1 MVSFQCENCGDVL
14 TKKKLDSH
22 RGQCR
27 GASFSCLDCMV
38 HFQGTEYRSHTSCMT
53 EAQKY
58 QGALYKEK
66 PAKNTKKKAVT
77 IAEDAVVK
85 SLNPYVED
93 APDADDNFNGA
104 PPPAPSPPPFK
115 NTDTTVAKPRS
126 EKIDVFDFLDE
137 STTPNA
143 SRTNLNESMTMV
155 EHAPPI
161 FDSPKQ
167 LARIDGDRDE
177 EDAGYDVAYEEN
189 GFSYGAGPIP
199 PAPPYRHDSG
209 LSTASNEFRTPAQKW
224 EQERQQWLN
233 DRNARINMNRPPPS
247 LERHRTDSN
256 MSLTSSDKKRKRGQA
271 GPSDP
276 NLTTPGGGGSYDY
289 EADTPMMD
297 ASAAGHTAY
306 HDRPPPILHS
316 GLTGNLS
323 RMMRYSASPDY
334 TDEYRSDH
342 SRGHGEPNSPI
353 KRSKR
358 TKEPVGSGENGLGI
372 SMKGQGRTAGK
383 LISMLGAGA
392 TIDPATKAL
401 VRTKRRTSE
410 GSSAAGAPASAPAPA
425 PAPSSTSRELAQTKK
440 TKRPKTRQLS
450 EVGSS
455 RRKVSG
461 ASTRNGNGNGNG
473 AEDSDSERPEKD
485 HQRKLKAIEYKR
497 PTDSDDGASKRSK
510 TDNSQMILF
519 KNGAQPGHDSE
530 FEETLRVEKASV
542 FLSLVNKGPDSERG
556 CSVHKI
562 LKRYHRLESPSR
574 SGSPESK
581 DKDGKESSRGSRR
594 GRGRSRAEEKERKEE
609 EEQQLWRTL
618 RVKRN
623 DNGEMVL
630 FLP

>member
-22 RGQCR
+22 RGHCR

-38 HFQGTEYRSHTSCMT
+38 HFQGIEYRSHTSCMT

-93 APDADDNFNGA
+93 APDADDDYKGA

-143 SRTNLNESMTMV
+143 SRTDLNESMTMV

-177 EDAGYDVAYEEN
+177 EEDTGYDVAYEEN

-199 PAPPYRHDSG
+199 PAPPYRHDSN
-209 LSTASNEFRTPAQKW
+209 LSTASAEFTTPAQKW
-224 EQERQQWLN
+224 ERERQQWLN

-256 MSLTSSDKKRKRGQA
+256 MSNMSLTTSDKKRKRGQA
-271 GPSDP
+271 GPSDA
-276 NLTTPGGGGSYDY
+276 NLTTPGGYDY

-297 ASAAGHTAY
+297 AAAAAGHTSAY

-323 RMMRYSASPDY
+323 RMMRYSVSPDY
-334 TDEYRSDH
+334 SEEYRSDH

-372 SMKGQGRTAGK
+372 SMKGQGRTTGK
-383 LISMLGAGA
+383 LISLLGAGA

-401 VRTKRRTSE
+401 VRTKRRTLE
-410 GSSAAGAPASAPAPA
+410 GSSAAAAPASAPAPA
-425 PAPSSTSRELAQTKK
+425 PASAASTSRELVQTKK
-440 TKRPKTRQLS
+440 TKRPRHAA
-450 EVGSS
+450 V
-455 RRKVSG
+455 R
-461 ASTRNGNGNGNG
+461 GNG

-485 HQRKLKAIEYKR
+485 QRKMKAIEYKR
-497 PTDSDDGASKRSK
+497 STDSDEGAAKRSK
-510 TDNSQMILF
+510 TDNSQMVLY
-519 KNGAQPGHDSE
+519 KNGGVQPGNDSE
-530 FEETLRVEKASV
+530 FEDSLRFEKASV

>member
-1 MVSFQCENCGDVL
+1 MVSFQCEGCGDVL
-14 TKKKLDSH
+14 TKKKLDPH

-93 APDADDNFNGA
+93 APDVDDYRGA
-104 PPPAPSPPPFK
+104 PPPAPSPPQVK

-126 EKIDVFDFLDE
+126 EKIDVFDFLDS

-143 SRTNLNESMTMV
+143 SKTDLNESMTMV
-155 EHAPPI
+155 DHAPPI
-161 FDSPKQ
+161 FNSPKQ
-167 LARIDGDRDE
+167 LARIDSERDE

-199 PAPPYRHDSG
+199 PAPPYRQDSNMSL
-209 LSTASNEFRTPAQKW
+209 LSAGSSELMTPAQKW
-224 EQERQQWLN
+224 ERERQQWLH
-233 DRNARINMNRPPPS
+233 DRRVRRDRPPPS
-247 LERHRTDSN
+247 LERSRTDS
-256 MSLTSSDKKRKRGQA
+256 SLTTSDKKRKRGQP
-271 GPSDP
+271 GPSDSNAGP
-276 NLTTPGGGGSYDY
+276 EHSRYDY
-289 EADTPMMD
+289 EVDTPMMD
-297 ASAAGHTAY
+297 ASVSGHPAH
-306 HDRPPPILHS
+306 HDRPPPLLHS

-323 RMMRYSASPDY
+323 RMMRYSVSPDY
-334 TDEYRSDH
+334 SDEYRSDN
-342 SRGHGEPNSPI
+342 SNGEYARGQDHEQSSPI

-358 TKEPVGSGENGLGI
+358 NKEPAGPGESGLGI

-383 LISMLGAGA
+383 LISLLSAGA
-392 TIDPATKAL
+392 TIDPTTKAL

-410 GSSAAGAPASAPAPA
+410 GSSAAAPVA
-425 PAPSSTSRELAQTKK
+425 STSRELMQAKK

-455 RRKVSG
+455 SKTRRRISG
-461 ASTRNGNGNGNG
+461 SNAP
-473 AEDSDSERPEKD
+473 EDTDSERADKD
-485 HQRKLKAIEYKR
+485 QRKMKAIEYKR
-497 PTDSDDGASKRSK
+497 LNDSDEGVAKRSK
-510 TDNSQMILF
+510 TDNSQMILY
-519 KNGAQPGHDSE
+519 KTGHGDESE
-530 FEETLRVEKASV
+530 FDEKLRVEKASV

-574 SGSPESK
+574 SGSPEARDR
-581 DKDGKESSRGSRR
+581 DKDGKESSKSR
-594 GRGRSRAEEKERKEE
+594 GRGRGRNRAGEKERKEE